1 MLNTNHGIT
10 LLSIFPKL
18 GKWLE
23 TKFVQTH
30 IQTCIQWQNTQMRFS
45 HFTQWVMLKSRSG
58 KAENSCLGKGN
69 SQYVDQLPKHPNKV
83 LFIAKHDVL
92 AQIWEIHVQYLK
104 SPNWYEDKIHV
115 WKTCTISMFGKIN
128 SQFPH

>member
-1 MLNTNHGIT
+1 
-10 LLSIFPKL
+10 
-18 GKWLE
+18 
-23 TKFVQTH
+23 
-30 IQTCIQWQNTQMRFS
+30 MRFS
-45 HFTQWVMLKSRSG
+45 HFTQWVMLKSRSE
-58 KAENSCLGKGN
+58 KAENSCLGKGK

>member
-1 MLNTNHGIT
+1 
-10 LLSIFPKL
+10 
-18 GKWLE
+18 
-23 TKFVQTH
+23 
-30 IQTCIQWQNTQMRFS
+30 MRFS
-45 HFTQWVMLKSRSG
+45 HFTQWVRLKSRSG
-58 KAENSCLGKGN
+58 KAENSCLGKGK